1 MQLHL
6 NHPEGAASAQ
16 TGNRSQLAV
25 FASVKLTIVSMTLI
39 AITVLVGAWCPQES
53 QVGQEKVIEM
63 FGPDTAV
70 TLTQWGI
77 TDIFHS
83 PWFLALIG
91 LLTVNMVACSVQRV
105 FPKVKLL
112 KLPMPW
118 LKVAAIAKL
127 PFNVIVSSQAAS
139 GQTVLAELE
148 NLLKKGGYKVKRS
161 QNMLVAE
168 SGKYGRLAATVTHI
182 GLLLLLASVTVT
194 SWTGFSGFQPVLL
207 GKSLSFE
214 QSEHS
219 KLWIGKLPK
228 WRVRVD
234 ATRRENYQSGDAKQ
248 WYSDLTVIDEH
259 GKALKS
265 QQISVNNPLSY
276 DGVDIYQ
283 SSWGLDR
290 LVLTFGGSE
299 KVLQLRPMGKLYA
312 AFLPLN
318 ETTILIMS
326 VRDQTSPLRISAK
339 IPEWQAPKLVAQ
351 VPLGKS
357 IDMGGV
363 AVGFKQVLP
372 VSGLQYKCDPA
383 LAWTYTAFGF
393 ITLGVMMAAVPF
405 KQVWACAE
413 SSDSQTE
420 FRKNEPVILYIG
432 GRSVKARTAF
442 ESWLLKT
449 AKKLGT
455 QVVGEP
461 QTNEPHESLAA
472 GQDST
477 EESQLALASK

>member
-1 MQLHL
+1 MQL
-6 NHPEGAASAQ
+6 NHSSDDGVSAAKSS
-16 TGNRSQLAV
+16 RSSMAI
-25 FASVKLTIVSMTLI
+25 FASVKLTIVVMSLT

-53 QVGQEKVIEM
+53 QVGQEKVIEA
-63 FGPDTAV
+63 FGPDMAV

-83 PWFLALIG
+83 PWFLFLIG
-91 LLTVNMVACSVQRV
+91 MLTVNMVACSVQRV

-118 LKVAAIAKL
+118 LKAVAIGKM
-127 PFNVIVSSQAAS
+127 PFNV
-139 GQTVLAELE
+139 TVDTSAKDPEALLDGLE
-148 NLLKKGGYKVKRS
+148 TLLKKSGYKVKRH
-161 QNMLVAE
+161 QDMLVAE
-168 SGKYGRLAATVTHI
+168 SGKFGRLAATVTHI

-228 WRVRVD
+228 WQVRVD
-234 ATRRENYQSGDAKQ
+234 ATRRENYDSGEAKQ
-248 WYSDLTVIDEH
+248 WYSDLTVVDEK
-259 GKALKS
+259 GKAVKS

-283 SSWGLDR
+283 SSWGLDK
-290 LVLTFGGSE
+290 LVLSFSGTE
-299 KVLQLRPMGKLYA
+299 RVLQLRPMGNLYA

-339 IPEWQAPKLVAQ
+339 IPEWKAPRLIQ
-351 VPLGKS
+351 EVPLGKAV
-357 IDMGGV
+357 DMGGV
-363 AVGFKQVLP
+363 AVAFKQVLP

-393 ITLGVMMAAVPF
+393 ITVGVMLAAVPF
-405 KQVWACAE
+405 RQVWACAQTE
-413 SSDSQTE
+413 ARISGSDPQTE
-420 FRKNEPVILYIG
+420 FRDETAVILYIG

-442 ESWLLKT
+442 ERSLQKT
-449 AKKLGT
+449 A
-455 QVVGEP
+455 
-461 QTNEPHESLAA
+461 ESL
-472 GQDST
+472 GSIVVPKVPESPDLP
-477 EESQLALASK
+477 EELEADRLALAAK

>member
-1 MQLHL
+1 MQLHAS
-6 NHPEGAASAQ
+6 HTDDVASAP
-16 TGNRSQLAV
+16 TGSRSQLAV
-25 FASVKLTIVSMTLI
+25 FASVKLTIVSMSLI

-53 QVGQEKVIEM
+53 QVGQDKVIEM
-63 FGPDTAV
+63 FGPDMAV
-70 TLTQWGI
+70 TLTQLGI

-118 LKVAAIAKL
+118 LKAAAIGKM
-127 PFNVIVSSQAAS
+127 PFNVVVKSQA
-139 GQTVLAELE
+139 QTHETALAELE
-148 NLLKKGGYKVKRS
+148 ALLKKGGYKVKLS

-182 GLLLLLASVTVT
+182 GLLLLLAAVTVT

-234 ATRRENYQSGDAKQ
+234 ATRRENYDSGEAKQ
-248 WYSDLTVIDEH
+248 WYSDLTVIDEK
-259 GKALKS
+259 GKEVVS

-283 SSWGLDR
+283 SSWGLDK
-290 LVLTFGGSE
+290 LLLTFGGTE
-299 KVLQLRPMGKLYA
+299 KLLQLRPMGKLYA

-339 IPEWQAPKLVAQ
+339 IPEWKAPKLIAQ

-357 IDMGGV
+357 VNMGGV
-363 AVGFKQVLP
+363 EVGFKQVLP

-405 KQVWACAE
+405 KQVWACAT
-413 SSDSQTE
+413 DSQTE
-420 FRKNEPVILYIG
+420 FRDDEPVILYIG

-442 ESWLLKT
+442 ERSLLKT
-449 AKKLGT
+449 AQELGS
-455 QVVGEP
+455 VVEADAKDP
-461 QTNEPHESLAA
+461 PDDPSAQSLEAA
-472 GQDST
+472 T
-477 EESQLALASK
+477 EKSRLAMAAK